1 MSGRPQ
7 AVLGSGVMGA
17 DIALSLALGGETVR
31 LWGRREEGLDAARV
45 RLRAGAL
52 FVAAEGLATEA
63 EAGAALERVEP
74 TTDRP
79 RALDGVE
86 IAIEAV
92 AEQLELKRTLLAAVE
107 AEAPRDAVLSST
119 TSSLSPTALAEPLAR
134 PERFVVAH
142 YAQPAHLMMLVEVVP
157 GKRTGEEAV
166 EAVSALL
173 RRTGKMPALC
183 ADIPGFVWSRLQQAL
198 LREFAYLV
206 RRGDVTPETCDTVL
220 KYGFAH
226 RLPVM
231 GTFEHADLAGLEL
244 MGEMAKQVWP
254 DLSRDVDPDA
264 GPIGELRRRGETGMR
279 AGKGFYDWSRRDPD
293 DFRRARDR
301 EIVRRLK
308 LLRGGEVVVPES
320 ASGTAH
326 QDT

>member
-1 MSGRPQ
+1 MSARPQ
-7 AVLGSGVMGA
+7 ALLGAGVMGA

-31 LWGRREEGLDAARV
+31 LWGRREEGLAAARE
-45 RLRAGAL
+45 RMRANAA
-52 FVAAEGLATEA
+52 FVAGEGLTSGPEA
-63 EAGAALERVEP
+63 EAALARIEP
-74 TTDRP
+74 TTDRS

-86 IAIEAV
+86 IAIEAIS
-92 AEQLELKRTLLAAVE
+92 ERLEPKQELLAAAE
-107 AEAPRDAVLSST
+107 TEAPPDVVLSST
-119 TSSLSPTALAEPLAR
+119 TSSLSPSRIAESLAR

-157 GKRTGEEAV
+157 GERTGEDAIEAI
-166 EAVSALL
+166 SALL
-173 RRTGKMPALC
+173 RRTGKMPARC

-198 LREFAYLV
+198 LREFAFLV

-244 MGEMAKQVWP
+244 MGEMAREVWP
-254 DLSRDVDPDA
+254 DLSRDVDPDD
-264 GPIGELRRRGETGMR
+264 GPIGELRRRGETGMQ
-279 AGKGFYDWSRRDPD
+279 AGKGFYDWAARDPD
-293 DFRRARDR
+293 AFRRARDR

-308 LLRGGEVVVPES
+308 LLRGGEVVLGGADRAA
-320 ASGTAH
+320 ASGEA
-326 QDT
+326 